1 VSKHIETFKGWAD
14 TFRPD
19 VDALKA
25 VVESEG
31 ADGESRRLAAGAL
44 SYLVTKMDL
53 VPDHNEGIGI
63 MDDIMVM
70 RVCAQLATEQ
80 HKLGDLPASAEV
92 SIGRMANEAG
102 KISAFLGDS
111 VFDKLKQ
118 YCNKLGETA
127 VRGRTPSQIVDDE
140 AVRTALYGEIDD
152 ELKKS
157 VPVVVKDAADAE
169 LRLKAYLTHKLSG

>member
-25 VVESEG
+25 VVEAKG
-31 ADGESRRLAAGAL
+31 ADAESRRLAAGAL

-63 MDDIMVM
+63 MDDIMVL
-70 RVCAQLATEQ
+70 RVCALLATTS
-80 HKLGDLPASAEV
+80 HDLGDLPAAAEV
-92 SIGRMANEAG
+92 SIGRMANEAD
-102 KISAFLGDS
+102 KISAFLGGQI
-111 VFDKLKQ
+111 FDKLKQ
-118 YCNKLGETA
+118 HCAKLAETA

-140 AVRTALYGEIDD
+140 AARKALYGEIDE

-157 VPVVVKDAADAE
+157 TPVVVKDPEDAE
-169 LRLKAYLTHKLSG
+169 LRLKAYLTHKLS